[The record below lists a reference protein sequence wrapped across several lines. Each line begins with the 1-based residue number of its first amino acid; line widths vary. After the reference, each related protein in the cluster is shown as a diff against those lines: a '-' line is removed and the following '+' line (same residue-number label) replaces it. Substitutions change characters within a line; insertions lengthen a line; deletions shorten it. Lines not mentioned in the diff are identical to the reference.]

1 MRRPVSYVIEAGA
14 TTGAANLAVIDTGGP
29 GLSLAANAPP
39 GRYFVRVK
47 ARTACGAGPASNE
60 VIINVP

>member
-1 MRRPVSYVIEAGA
+1 MS
-14 TTGAANLAVIDTGGP
+14 GAANLAVIDTGGAV
-29 GLSLAANAPP
+29 LSLSANAPP

-60 VIINVP
+60 VIVNVP